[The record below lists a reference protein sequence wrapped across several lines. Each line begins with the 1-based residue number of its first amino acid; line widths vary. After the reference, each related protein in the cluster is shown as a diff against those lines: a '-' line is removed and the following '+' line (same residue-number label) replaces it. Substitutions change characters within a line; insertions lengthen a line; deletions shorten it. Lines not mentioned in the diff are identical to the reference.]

1 MSRITS
7 IGKADSM
14 TATPAAPAASRTV
27 APLANVALCLTA
39 LERAMQRPSHLPG
52 IVVLYGPS
60 GWGKSFAAAHAA
72 NRHRCYYVEA
82 KSTWSK
88 RDVVKAILKE
98 MGISPAVSTT
108 EMLDQVAEQL
118 VLSKRPLIVDEVDH
132 LVKRAEVQIVRDLYE
147 ASKAPILLIGEEQ
160 LPVKLKKYE
169 RFHGRVLQWAPAQP
183 VTIEDAQAL
192 RRLYCT
198 RATIADD
205 LLAKI
210 TDTAAGSAR
219 RVVVNLE
226 LVQEEAAIQGWESV
240 DLARWGKRDLYTGD
254 APRRGG

>member
-7 IGKADSM
+7 IGKADS
-14 TATPAAPAASRTV
+14 ATPSAPAASRTV

-52 IVVLYGPS
+52 MVVLYGPS

-88 RDVVKAILKE
+88 RDVVRAVLKE
-98 MGISPAVSTT
+98 MGIAPAASTS
-108 EMLDQVAEQL
+108 EMLDQAAEQL
-118 VLSKRPLIVDEVDH
+118 VLSNRPLIVDEVDH
-132 LVKRAEVQIVRDLYE
+132 LVRRKEVEIIRDLYE

-160 LPVKLKKYE
+160 LPVKLKRYE
-169 RFHGRVLQWAPAQP
+169 RFHGRVLQWAQAQP
-183 VTIEDAQAL
+183 VTPDDAHAL

-198 RATIADD
+198 RAGIADD

-210 TDTAAGSAR
+210 TDIAAGSVR

-226 LVQEEAAIQGWESV
+226 LVQEEAAVQGWESV
-240 DLARWGKRDLYTGD
+240 DLVRWGRRDLYTGD